1 MTMIKN
7 YFKIARRNLI
17 KNKSYAFINIMGLAL
32 SITCGILIFSL
43 VNYHLSFDNFHNN
56 ANRIYRIVTEQHR
69 DNISYTDG
77 VPSPLGKAIRTDY
90 NFTEKIARIATFDE
104 QLITINTDKGL
115 KKFKEKEGASFTE
128 PEYFSIF
135 NFPLLQGNISTAL
148 NEPNTAVVTE
158 RIAKKYFGNDNAVN
172 KIFRVENKVDCRIT
186 GILKDLP
193 ENTDQ
198 KAEIFISYATLK
210 SYDDWLAK
218 DDSWGGIQ
226 SGMHCYA
233 VLKKGV
239 TAEAVEKV
247 LPAYVKKYR
256 PTSKNV
262 HHYKLQPLADVHFNP
277 HYGGA
282 MEKRNLW
289 VLSFIGLFLIIT
301 ACVNF
306 INLAT
311 AQALNRSK
319 EVGVRKTLGSL
330 RLQLF
335 WQFITETGLITIIA
349 TGIAYGLSWVAL
361 PYVNDWFGIHI
372 SLNILS
378 SWQLPLFMLLLAV
391 LVTFFS
397 GSYPGIILSGF
408 NPVQAI
414 KGKLSQ
420 QSIGGL
426 NTRRSLIITQF
437 AISQV
442 LIIGMIVVMG
452 QMKYAKQSDLGFN
465 KEGIVLIPFAS
476 GADSAAAETLRN
488 RFSTI
493 PGVEKVSLCYAAPL
507 DVNGWT
513 TSMRYDNHTEDEASR
528 VNYKAG
534 DAAYL
539 STFDLKLIA
548 GRNFFPSDT
557 VREYVVNE
565 TMLTKLG
572 IRSPGDIIGKTLR
585 VDGTPAPVVGVVKDF
600 HDKSFH
606 EDINAVCI
614 SSFSNL
620 YQTFAVKINLANS
633 KATTAALEKAWSD
646 MNPNSIYESE
656 FLDATVAA
664 FYQTEDLM
672 LKLVQVFSLIAIFIG
687 CLGLYGLVSFMA
699 AQKTKE
705 IGIRKV
711 LGSTVTQIL
720 WLFGKEFSRLVI
732 IAFIVAAPLAWWVMT
747 SWLQDFKFRI
757 NISIWFFVF
766 AISITFIV
774 AAVTVG
780 YLAIKAA
787 IANPVKSLRTE

>member
-1 MTMIKN
+1 MIKN
-7 YFKIARRNLI
+7 YFKIAWRNLK

-43 VNYHLSFDNFHNN
+43 VNYHLGFDNFHPN
-56 ANRIYRIVTEQHR
+56 AGRIFRIVTEQHR
-69 DNISYTDG
+69 DNISYTEG
-77 VPSPLGKAIRTDY
+77 VPAPLGKAIRTDY
-90 NFTEKIARIATFDE
+90 TFTEKIARVANYDQ
-104 QLITINTDKGL
+104 QLITINTDKAI
-115 KKFKEKEGASFTE
+115 KKFKEKDGAAFAE
-128 PEYFSIF
+128 PEFFSIF
-135 NFPLLQGNISTAL
+135 NFPLVQGNISTAL

-158 RIAKKYFGNDNAVN
+158 RIAKKYFGNENPIN
-172 KIFRVENKVDCRIT
+172 KVFRVDNKVDCRIT
-186 GILKDLP
+186 GVLKDLP

-198 KAEIFISYATLK
+198 KTEIYVSYATLK
-210 SYDDWLAK
+210 TFDEWLSK
-218 DDSWGGIQ
+218 DDSWGGIY
-226 SGMHCYA
+226 SSMHCYA
-233 VLKKGV
+233 LLKEGV
-239 TAEAVEKV
+239 SPATVEKV

-289 VLSFIGLFLIIT
+289 VLSLIGLFLIIT

-349 TGIAYGLSWVAL
+349 TAIAYGLSWLAL

-372 SLNILS
+372 SLNILN

-397 GSYPGIILSGF
+397 GAYPGIILSGF
-408 NPVQAI
+408 KPVQAI

-420 QSIGGL
+420 QSVGGL
-426 NTRRSLIITQF
+426 NTRRSLIVTQF

-465 KEGIVLIPFAS
+465 KDGIVMIPFAA
-476 GADSAAAETLRN
+476 GADSATVGTLRN
-488 RFSTI
+488 RFTTI
-493 PGVEKVSLCYAAPL
+493 PGVEKVSLCYTAPL
-507 DVNGWT
+507 DNSGWS
-513 TSMRYDNHTEDEASR
+513 TSLRFDNHTEDEAFR

-534 DAAYL
+534 DEAYL
-539 STFDLKLIA
+539 AAFNLKLVA

-557 VREYVVNE
+557 VREYLVNE
-565 TMLTKLG
+565 TMLAKLG
-572 IRSPGDIIGKTLR
+572 IRSPNEIIGKTLR
-585 VDGTPAPVVGVVKDF
+585 VDGTAAPVVGVVKDF
-600 HDKSFH
+600 HDRSFH
-606 EDINAVCI
+606 DDINAVCI
-614 SSFSNL
+614 ASLSSQ
-620 YQTFAVKINLANS
+620 YQTFAVKINLATAKN
-633 KATTAALEKAWSD
+633 TTAALEKAWSE
-646 MNPNSIYESE
+646 MNPNNIYESK
-656 FLDATVAA
+656 FLDASIAA
-664 FYQTEDLM
+664 FYETEDLM

-699 AQKTKE
+699 TQKTKE

-711 LGSTVTQIL
+711 LGSSVAQIL
-720 WLFGKEFSRLVI
+720 WLFGKEFSRLII
-732 IAFIVAAPLAWWVMT
+732 IAFLVAAPLAWWVMHN
-747 SWLQDFKFRI
+747 WLQDYKYRI
-757 NISIWFFVF
+757 NISIWFFVI
-766 AISITFIV
+766 AVSITFIV
-774 AAVTVG
+774 AALTVS
-780 YLAIKAA
+780 YQAMKAA
-787 IANPVKSLRTE
+787 LMNPVKSLRTE

>member
-1 MTMIKN
+1 MIKN
-7 YFKIARRNLI
+7 YFKIAWRNLK

-43 VNYHLSFDNFHNN
+43 VSYHMAFDNFHPN

-69 DNISYTDG
+69 DVVSYTDG

-90 NFTEKIARIATFDE
+90 TFTEKVARIATFE
-104 QLITINTDKGL
+104 ELLVTINADKGV
-115 KKFKEKEGASFTE
+115 KKFKEKGGVALAE

-135 NFPLLQGNISTAL
+135 NFPLVQGNIATAL

-158 RIAKKYFGNDNAVN
+158 RIAKKYFGNDNPIN
-172 KIFRVENKVDCRIT
+172 KVFRFDNKVDCRIT

-198 KAEIFISYATLK
+198 QSEIFVSYATLK
-210 SYDDWLAK
+210 EYNEWLSK

-226 SGMHCYA
+226 TAMHCFA
-233 VLKKGV
+233 LLKKGV
-239 TAEAVEKV
+239 SPESVEAV
-247 LPAYVKKYR
+247 LPAYVKKFR

-262 HHYKLQPLADVHFNP
+262 HHYKLQPLADIHFNP

-349 TGIAYGLSWVAL
+349 TALAYGLSWLAL

-372 SLNILS
+372 SLNIIGG
-378 SWQLPLFMLLLAV
+378 WQLPLFMLLLAV
-391 LVTFFS
+391 VVTFFS

-408 NPVQAI
+408 KPVQAI

-420 QSIGGL
+420 QSVGGL
-426 NTRRSLIITQF
+426 NTRRSLIVAQF
-437 AISQV
+437 TISQV

-465 KEGIVLIPFAS
+465 KDGIVMIPFAS
-476 GADSAAAETLRN
+476 GADSTAAETLKN
-488 RFSTI
+488 RFAAI
-493 PGVEKVSLCYAAPL
+493 PGVENVSLCFAAPL
-507 DVNGWT
+507 DVNGWA
-513 TSMRYDNHTEDEASR
+513 TSMRFDNRAESEAAR

-534 DAAYL
+534 DVNYI
-539 STFDLKLIA
+539 STFDLKLVA

-557 VREYVVNE
+557 VREYLVNE
-565 TMLTKLG
+565 TMLSKLG
-572 IRSPGDIIGKTLR
+572 LRSPNEIIGKTLI
-585 VDGTPAPVVGVVKDF
+585 VDNTPAPVVGIVKDF
-600 HDKSFH
+600 HDRSFH
-606 EDINAVCI
+606 EDLNAVCI
-614 SSFSNL
+614 SSFSSL
-620 YQTFAVKINLANS
+620 YQTFAVKINLVNA
-633 KATTAALEKAWSD
+633 KTTQAALEKAWSN
-646 MNPNSIYESE
+646 MSPNNIYESK
-656 FLDATVAA
+656 FLDASVAE
-664 FYQTEDLM
+664 FYATEDLM
-672 LKLVQVFSLIAIFIG
+672 LKLVKVFSFIAIFIG
-687 CLGLYGLVSFMA
+687 CLGLYGLVAFMA

-711 LGSTVTQIL
+711 LGSSVGQIL
-720 WLFGKEFSRLVI
+720 WLFGKEFSRLIV
-732 IAFIVAAPLAWWVMT
+732 IAFLVAAPLAWWAMH
-747 SWLQDFKFRI
+747 SWLQDYKFRI
-757 NISIWFFVF
+757 NISIWFFII
-766 AISITFIV
+766 AISATFIV
-774 AAVTVG
+774 AALTVS
-780 YLAIKAA
+780 YQAIKAA
-787 IANPVKSLRTE
+787 LMNPVKSLRTE

>member
-1 MTMIKN
+1 MIKN
-7 YFKIARRNLI
+7 YFKIAWRNLL
-17 KNKSYAFINIMGLAL
+17 KNKSYAFINVMGLAL

-43 VNYHLSFDNFHNN
+43 VKYHLSFDNFHDN

-77 VPSPLGKAIRTDY
+77 VPAPLGNAIRNDY
-90 NFTEKIARIATFDE
+90 TFTEKIARIATFDQ
-104 QLITINTDKGL
+104 QLITITNDKDV
-115 KKFKEKEGASFTE
+115 KKFKEKEGAAFTE

-135 NFPLLQGNISTAL
+135 NFPLVKGNITTAL
-148 NEPNTAVVTE
+148 NEPNTAIVTE
-158 RIAKKYFGNDNAVN
+158 RIAKKYFGNEDPIN
-172 KIFRVENKVDCRIT
+172 KVFRLDNKVDCKIT

-193 ENTDQ
+193 DNTDQ
-198 KAEIFISYATLK
+198 KAEIFVSYASLK
-210 SYDDWLAK
+210 SYDEWLAK

-226 SGMHCYA
+226 SAMHCYTL
-233 VLKKGV
+233 LKKGV
-239 TAEAVEKV
+239 SPASVENV

-256 PTSKNV
+256 PNSKNV

-289 VLSFIGLFLIIT
+289 VLSFIALFLVIT

-306 INLAT
+306 VNLAT

-349 TGIAYGLSWVAL
+349 TVIAYGLSWLAL
-361 PYVNDWFGIHI
+361 PYVNEWFGIHI

-378 SWQLPLFMLLLAV
+378 SWQLPLFMILLAV

-408 NPVQAI
+408 KPVQAI

-420 QSIGGL
+420 QSVGGL
-426 NTRRSLIITQF
+426 NTRRSLIVTQF

-465 KEGIVLIPFAS
+465 KDGIVMIPFAS
-476 GADSAAAETLRN
+476 GADSSVIEPLRN
-488 RFSTI
+488 RFATI
-493 PGVEKVSLCYAAPL
+493 PGVEKVSLCFTAPL
-507 DVNGWT
+507 DNSGWS
-513 TSMRYDNHTEDEASR
+513 TSMQFDNRTETEAAR
-528 VNYKAG
+528 VNFKAG
-534 DAAYL
+534 DDNYL
-539 STFDLKLIA
+539 STFDLKLVA

-557 VREYVVNE
+557 VREYLVNE
-565 TMLTKLG
+565 TMLAKLG
-572 IRSPGDIIGKTLR
+572 LRSPGEIIGKTLR
-585 VDGTPAPVVGVVKDF
+585 VDGNPAPVVGVVKDF

-614 SSFSNL
+614 SSYSNL
-620 YQTFAVKINLANS
+620 YQTFAVKINMANA
-633 KATTAALEKAWSD
+633 KATQAALEKTWSE
-646 MNPNSIYESE
+646 MSPNGIYESK
-656 FLDATVAA
+656 FLDANVAA
-664 FYQTEDLM
+664 FYETEDLM
-672 LKLVQVFSLIAIFIG
+672 LKLVQVFSFIAIFIG

-711 LGSTVTQIL
+711 LGSSVAQIL
-720 WLFGKEFSRLVI
+720 WLFGKEFSRLII
-732 IAFIVAAPLAWWVMT
+732 IAFLVAAPLAWWAMHT
-747 SWLQDFKFRI
+747 WLQDYKFRI
-757 NISIWFFVF
+757 NISAWYFVT
-766 AISITFIV
+766 AISASFIV
-774 AAVTVG
+774 AAVTVS
-780 YLAIKAA
+780 YQAVKAA
-787 IANPVKSLRTE
+787 LMNPVKSLRTE

>member
-1 MTMIKN
+1 MIKN
-7 YFKIARRNLI
+7 YFKIAWRNLK
-17 KNKSYAFINIMGLAL
+17 KNKSYAFINVMGLAL

-43 VNYHLSFDNFHNN
+43 VNYHLAFDNFHDNS
-56 ANRIYRIVTEQHR
+56 NRIYRIVTEQHR
-69 DNISYTDG
+69 DVVSYTDG

-90 NFTEKIARIATFDE
+90 TFTEKIARIATFDQ
-104 QLITINTDKGL
+104 QLITINTDKGV
-115 KKFKEKEGASFTE
+115 KKFKEKEGAAFAE
-128 PEYFSIF
+128 LDYFSIF
-135 NFPLLQGNISTAL
+135 NFPLVQGNISSAL

-158 RIAKKYFGNDNAVN
+158 RIAKKYFGNENPIG
-172 KIFRVENKVDCRIT
+172 KIFRVDNKVDCSIT

-193 ENTDQ
+193 DNTDH
-198 KAEIFISYATLK
+198 KTEIYVSYATLK
-210 SYDDWLAK
+210 TFDEWLAK
-218 DDSWGGIQ
+218 DSWGGIN
-226 SGMHCYA
+226 SSMNCY
-233 VLKKGV
+233 VLLKKGISP
-239 TAEAVEKV
+239 AAVEKV

-262 HHYKLQPLADVHFNP
+262 HHYKLQPLADMHFNP

-289 VLSFIGLFLIIT
+289 VLSLIGLFLIIT

-349 TGIAYGLSWVAL
+349 TVLAYGLSWLAL
-361 PYVNDWFGIHI
+361 PYVNGWFGIHI

-408 NPVQAI
+408 KPVQAI

-420 QSIGGL
+420 QSVGGL
-426 NTRRSLIITQF
+426 NTRRSLIVTQF

-465 KEGIVLIPFAS
+465 KDGIVMIPFAS
-476 GADSAAAETLRN
+476 GADSTAAETLRN
-488 RFSTI
+488 RFAVI
-493 PGVEKVSLCYAAPL
+493 PGVEKVSLCFTAPL
-507 DVNGWT
+507 DNDGWS
-513 TSMRYDNHTEDEASR
+513 TSMRFNNRTEDEASR
-528 VNYKAG
+528 VSYKAG
-534 DAAYL
+534 DADYL
-539 STFDLKLIA
+539 STFNLKLVA

-557 VREYVVNE
+557 VREYLVNE
-565 TMLTKLG
+565 TMLAKLG
-572 IRSPGDIIGKTLR
+572 VSSPNDIIGKTLR

-614 SSFSNL
+614 SSFSEL
-620 YQTFAVKINLANS
+620 YQTFAVKINLANA
-633 KATTAALEKAWSD
+633 KATQAALEKAWSN
-646 MNPNSIYESE
+646 MSPNNIYESE
-656 FLDATVAA
+656 FLDAGIAEL
-664 FYQTEDLM
+664 YETEDLM
-672 LKLVQVFSLIAIFIG
+672 LKLVQAFSFIAIFIG
-687 CLGLYGLVSFMA
+687 CLGLYGLVAFMA

-711 LGSTVTQIL
+711 LGSSVAQIL
-720 WLFGKEFSRLVI
+720 WLFGKEFSRLIV
-732 IAFIVAAPLAWWVMT
+732 IAFLLAAPLAWWAMHT
-747 SWLQDFKFRI
+747 WLQDYKFRI
-757 NISIWFFVF
+757 NISAWFFVI

-774 AAVTVG
+774 AALTVS
-780 YLAIKAA
+780 YQAIKAA
-787 IANPVKSLRTE
+787 LMNPVKSLRTE

>member
-1 MTMIKN
+1 MIKN
-7 YFKIARRNLI
+7 YFKIAWRNLK
-17 KNKSYAFINIMGLAL
+17 KNKGYAFINIMGLAL

-43 VNYHLSFDNFHNN
+43 VKYHLSFDNFHAN
-56 ANRIYRIVTEQHR
+56 ADRIYRIVTEQHR
-69 DNISYTDG
+69 DNVSYTEG
-77 VPSPLGKAIRTDY
+77 VPSPLGKALRTDY
-90 NFTEKIARIATFDE
+90 TFTEKVARIAAYDQ
-104 QLITINTDKGL
+104 QLVTINTDNGI
-115 KKFKEKEGASFTE
+115 KKFKEKDGAAFTE

-135 NFPLLQGNISTAL
+135 NFPLVQGNINTAL
-148 NEPNTAVVTE
+148 NEPNTAIVTE
-158 RIAKKYFGNDNAVN
+158 RIAKKYFGNENPVN
-172 KIFRVENKVDCRIT
+172 KVIRVDNKVDCKIT
-186 GILKDLP
+186 GVLKDLP
-193 ENTDQ
+193 ANTDQ
-198 KAEIFISYATLK
+198 KTEIYISYATLK
-210 SYDDWLAK
+210 DYNAWLAK
-218 DDSWGGIQ
+218 DDSWGGIE
-226 SGMHCYA
+226 SAMHCYA
-233 VLKKGV
+233 LLKKGV
-239 TAEAVEKV
+239 TPDAVEKV
-247 LPAYVKKYR
+247 LPTYVTKYR
-256 PTSKNV
+256 SKSKNV
-262 HHYKLQPLADVHFNP
+262 HHYKLQPLSDIHFNP

-289 VLSFIGLFLIIT
+289 VLSLIGFFLIIT

-330 RLQLF
+330 RAQLF
-335 WQFITETGLITIIA
+335 WQFITETGLITLIA
-349 TGIAYGLSWVAL
+349 TIAAYGLSWLAL
-361 PYVNDWFGIHI
+361 PYVNEWFGIQV
-372 SLNILS
+372 SLNIIG
-378 SWQLPLFMLLLAV
+378 SWQLPVFMLLLTV

-408 NPVQAI
+408 KPVQAI

-420 QSIGGL
+420 QSVGGL
-426 NTRRSLIITQF
+426 NTRRSLIVTQF

-465 KEGIVLIPFAS
+465 KDGVVMIPFAS
-476 GADSAAAETLRN
+476 GADSTAATTLQN
-488 RFSTI
+488 RFSAI
-493 PGVEKVSLCYAAPL
+493 PGVEKVSLCFTAPL
-507 DVNGWT
+507 DEEGWT
-513 TSMRYDNHTEDEASR
+513 TSARYDNHTEDEAFR
-528 VNYKAG
+528 VSYKAA
-534 DAAYL
+534 DQFYL

-557 VREYVVNE
+557 AREYIVNE
-565 TMLTKLG
+565 TMLSKLG
-572 IRSPGDIIGKTLR
+572 ILSPNDIIGKTLR

-614 SSFSNL
+614 SSLSRL
-620 YQTFAVKINLANS
+620 YQSFAVKINLAN
-633 KATTAALEKAWSD
+633 KKTTMAALEKAWSA
-646 MNPNSIYESE
+646 MSPNSIYESE
-656 FLDATVAA
+656 LLDENIAA
-664 FYQTEDLM
+664 FYETEDLM

-711 LGSTVTQIL
+711 LGSSVAQIL
-720 WLFGKEFSRLVI
+720 WLFGKEFARLIV
-732 IAFIVAAPLAWWVMT
+732 IAFLLATPLAWWAMN

-766 AISITFIV
+766 AVSITFIV
-774 AAVTVG
+774 AAVTVS
-780 YLAIKAA
+780 YQAIKAA